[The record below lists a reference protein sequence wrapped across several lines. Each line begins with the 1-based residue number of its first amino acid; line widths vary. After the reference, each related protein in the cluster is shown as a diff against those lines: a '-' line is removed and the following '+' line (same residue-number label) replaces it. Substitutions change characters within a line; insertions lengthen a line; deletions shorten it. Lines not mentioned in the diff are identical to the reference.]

1 VPIVGRVCMDQLMID
16 VTDVPEVKRGDTVT
30 LMGREGQEVITAEE
44 IGALSHSFHY
54 EMVCNVG
61 KRIPR
66 VYYKKGEAVGARH
79 FV

>member
-1 VPIVGRVCMDQLMID
+1 MMID
-16 VTDVPEVKRGDTVT
+16 VTEVPEVKRGDTVT
-30 LMGREGQEVITAEE
+30 LMGREGKEFITAEE
-44 IGALSHSFHY
+44 IGTLSHSFHY

>member
-1 VPIVGRVCMDQLMID
+1 MDQMMID
-16 VTDVPEVKRGDTVT
+16 VTEIPKVKRGDTVT
-30 LMGREGQEVITAEE
+30 LMGRDGEERITAEE
-44 IGALSHSFHY
+44 IGTLSHSFHY

-66 VYYKKGEAVGARH
+66 VYYKEGEAIGARH